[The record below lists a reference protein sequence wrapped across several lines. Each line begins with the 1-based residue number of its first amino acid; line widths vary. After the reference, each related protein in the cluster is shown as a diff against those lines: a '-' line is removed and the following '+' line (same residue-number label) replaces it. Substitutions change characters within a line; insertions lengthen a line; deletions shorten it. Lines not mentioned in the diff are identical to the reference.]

1 MGISKWLLVLMCAGS
16 AVATAATTFMIVS
29 NSECTASSDQKN
41 ADSSFKN
48 QPTLRGGSKG
58 Y

>member
-1 MGISKWLLVLMCAGS
+1 MGISKWLLVLTCAGT
-16 AVATAATTFMIVS
+16 AVATSAITIMIVS
-29 NSECTASSDQKN
+29 NSECKASSDQKN
-41 ADSSFKN
+41 ADSTFKN

>member
-1 MGISKWLLVLMCAGS
+1 MGISKWFLVLMCAGS
-16 AVATAATTFMIVS
+16 AVAASATTIMIVS
-29 NSECTASSDQKN
+29 NGECKASSDQKN
-41 ADSSFKN
+41 ADSAFKS